1 MSNPQTDDN
10 RWSMFSRRA
19 AWSAGCVG
27 FAIAFGAVA
36 ASFQGGASASRA
48 WTIVGADLADGSGA
62 ALRAANVRIVGDRI
76 VAVGSV
82 TPQPGD
88 TIVDGKGL
96 VVAPGFIDIHN
107 HSASGLATNPAAESQ
122 VAQGITTIV
131 VGPDGDSPWPI
142 GEYLAERRRDPA
154 AVNVAVFVGHATVR
168 RLVMQDDFKRPART
182 DEIARMALLVDQ
194 GMREG
199 AAGLSSGL
207 EYEVGSYSET
217 QELIELSKVV
227 ARYGG
232 VYMSHIRDEA
242 DKALDALRE
251 AIAIGEG
258 AHVAVQISHIKLGTL
273 GVWRKSA
280 DAIALIEAAR
290 TRGVDVTADAYPY
303 NAWSSTIT
311 VLVPDKRYDYP
322 PSVERA
328 LADVGGAAN
337 VLITRHAAHPEYEF
351 RTLDAVAKD
360 QKKTPVAL
368 FIQIVKEGGA
378 GVVCTSMVDEDIR
391 AFYRRPWVMVAS
403 DGGIAVR
410 HPRGAGT
417 FPRVLGRYVRDEQ
430 WLTLPE
436 AIRKMTMAPAARMR
450 LEGRGR
456 IEVGAVADVVLF
468 NAKTVVDRSTF
479 TDPAVLPT
487 GVEKVFVGGEL
498 VWNAGNA
505 EKPAGARPGKV
516 LMSGHTPADTDTG
529 AYRLVPNWA
538 QLPAGLQ
545 LGEVPG
551 MTIDASGRVFAFHR
565 AEPPIVELDAAGRVL
580 KAWGEKMFV
589 WPHGIRV
596 DRNGFLW
603 ITDGRARNG
612 IGQQVFKF
620 TRDGQLVMTLGTK
633 GVSGDGPDTFNSPTD
648 VAVAPNG
655 DIFVSDG
662 HVNSRIVKF
671 SKDGTFIKAWGKR
684 GDGPGEFNV
693 PHTIFFDSRGR
704 LLVGDRANRRIQI
717 FDQDGRFL
725 DQWTQFGSPSGIFI
739 APDDTLYVVDYNDK
753 MALFVGSAKDGSI
766 RSRSEQVLAEG
777 VAVDAQGSIYVGET
791 VTGHLG
797 DTVTGHAIKK
807 LIKK

>member
-1 MSNPQTDDN
+1 L
-10 RWSMFSRRA
+10 RRPGPPEGGHYLRGAIVLA
-19 AWSAGCVG
+19 A
-27 FAIAFGAVA
+27 FAFGALTMSA
-36 ASFQGGASASRA
+36 QPGGASHA
-48 WTIVGADLADGSGA
+48 WTIVGADLADGSGT
-62 ALRAANVRIVGDRI
+62 ALRRANVRFVNDRI
-76 VAVGSV
+76 VAVGDV
-82 TPQPGD
+82 KPQGGD
-88 TIVDGKGL
+88 TVVDGKGL
-96 VVAPGFIDIHN
+96 VVSPGFIDIHN
-107 HSASGLATNPAAESQ
+107 HSASGLATDPAAETQIS
-122 VAQGITTIV
+122 QGITTVV

-142 GEYLAERRRDPA
+142 GDYLTERRSTPA
-154 AVNVAVFVGHATVR
+154 AVNVASFVGHATVR
-168 RLVMQDDFKRPART
+168 RQVMKEDYRRPARA

-207 EYEVGSYSET
+207 EYEVGGYAET
-217 QELIELSKVV
+217 AELIELAKVV
-227 ARYGG
+227 ARYRG

-242 DKALDALRE
+242 DKSFDALKE

-258 AHVAVQISHIKLGTL
+258 AHVAVQISHLKLGTV
-273 GVWRKSA
+273 GVWHKAA

-311 VLVPDKRYDYP
+311 VLVPDKRYDDP
-322 PSVERA
+322 PSVEKA
-328 LADVGGAAN
+328 LADVGGASN
-337 VLITRHAAHPEYEF
+337 VLIVRHTAHPEYEF
-351 RTLDAVAKD
+351 RTLDAVAME
-360 QKKTPVAL
+360 QHQTPVEL
-368 FIQIVKEGGA
+368 FIQIVKDGGA

-391 AFYRRPWVMVAS
+391 AFYARPWVMVGS
-403 DGGIAVR
+403 DGGIATR

-417 FPRVLGRYVRDEQ
+417 FPRVLGRYVRDQ
-430 WLTLPE
+430 RWLALPE
-436 AIRKMTMAPAARMR
+436 AIRKMTSAPAERLR

-456 IEVGAVADVVLF
+456 IGVGAVADVVLF
-468 NAKTVVDRSTF
+468 DPKTIVDRSTF
-479 TDPAVLPT
+479 TDPAVLSA
-487 GVEKVFVGGEL
+487 GVERVFVGGEL
-498 VWNAGNA
+498 VWSGG
-505 EKPAGARPGKV
+505 KTVVARPGKV
-516 LMSGHTPADTDTG
+516 LMSGHTPVETDAG
-529 AYRLVPNWA
+529 AYRLVPGWGS
-538 QLPAGLQ
+538 LPAGMQ
-545 LGEVPG
+545 FGEVPG
-551 MTIDASGRVFAFHR
+551 MTIDAAGRVFAFTR
-565 AEPPIVELDAAGRVL
+565 AEPPLIEFDPSGTVL
-580 KAWGEKMFV
+580 KTWGEKMFV

-596 DRNGFLW
+596 DRDGFLW

-620 TRDGQLVMTLGTK
+620 TRDGQLLMTLGKK
-633 GVSGDGPDTFNSPTD
+633 GVSGEGPDTFNSPTD
-648 VAVAPNG
+648 VAIAPNG

-671 SKDGTFIKAWGKR
+671 SKDGTYIKAWGKR

-704 LLVGDRANRRIQI
+704 LLVGDRSNRRIQI

-766 RSRSEQVLAEG
+766 RARSEQVLAEG

-797 DTVTGHAIKK
+797 GTITGHAVKK
-807 LIKK
+807 LVKK

>member
-1 MSNPQTDDN
+1 M
-10 RWSMFSRRA
+10 RRRA
-19 AWSAGCVG
+19 AALAGCFALTIVLGVG
-27 FAIAFGAVA
+27 A
-36 ASFQGGASASRA
+36 ASFQSAAAPSRA
-48 WTIVGADLADGSGA
+48 TTIVGADLADGTGA
-62 ALRAANVRIVGDRI
+62 ALRRANVRMVSDHIVGVGDVKPQAGDI
-76 VAVGSV
+76 V
-82 TPQPGD
+82 
-88 TIVDGKGL
+88 VDGKGL

-107 HSASGLATNPAAESQ
+107 HSSTGLAGDPAAATQ
-122 VAQGITTIV
+122 VAQGITTLV
-131 VGPDGDSPWPI
+131 LGPDGDSPWPI
-142 GEYLAERRRDPA
+142 GEYLAERRKNPA

-168 RLVMQDDFKRPART
+168 RLVMKDDFKRPARA
-182 DEIARMALLVDQ
+182 DEVARMALLVDQ

-199 AAGLSSGL
+199 AVGLSSGL
-207 EYEVGSYSET
+207 EYEVGGYSET
-217 QELIELSKVV
+217 SELIELAKVV

-242 DKALDALRE
+242 DKTFDALKE

-258 AHVAVQISHIKLGTL
+258 AHVAVQISHIKLGTV

-290 TRGVDVTADAYPY
+290 KRGVDVTADAYPY
-303 NAWSSTIT
+303 NAWQSTIT

-322 PSVERA
+322 PSVEKA
-328 LADVGGAAN
+328 LADVGGAKN
-337 VLITRHAAHPEYEF
+337 VLVVRHAAHPDYEF
-351 RTLDAVAKD
+351 RSLDAIATD
-360 QKKTPVAL
+360 QRRTAVEQ
-368 FIQIVKEGGA
+368 FIQIVKDGGA
-378 GVVCTSMVDEDIR
+378 TVVCTSMVDEDIR
-391 AFYRRPWVMVAS
+391 AFYRQPWVMVGS
-403 DGGIAVR
+403 DGGLANR

-436 AIRKMTMAPAARMR
+436 AIRKMTSAPAARLR
-450 LEGRGR
+450 LEGRGQ
-456 IEVGAVADVVLF
+456 IKVGAIADIVLF

-479 TDPAVLPT
+479 TEPGVLPT

-498 VWNAGNA
+498 AWDSSTSLGTGAG
-505 EKPAGARPGKV
+505 KPTGARTGKV
-516 LMSGHTPADTDTG
+516 LMSGHAPIDSDAG
-529 AYRLVPNWA
+529 AYTLLPNWA
-538 QLPAGLQ
+538 QLPANIQ

-551 MTIDASGRVFAFHR
+551 MAIDSTGRIFTFNR
-565 AEPPIVELDAAGRVL
+565 AEPPVIEFDATGKVL
-580 KAWGEKMFV
+580 KTWGEKMFV

-603 ITDGRARNG
+603 ITDGRARDG
-612 IGQQVFKF
+612 IGQQVFKY
-620 TRDGQLVMTLGTK
+620 TRDGQLVMTLGKK
-633 GVSGDGPDTFNSPTD
+633 GVSGNGPDTFNSPTD

-662 HVNSRIVKF
+662 HINSRIVKF
-671 SKDGTFIKAWGKR
+671 SKDGTVIKAWGKR

-704 LLVGDRANRRIQI
+704 LLVGDRSNRRIQI
-717 FDQDGRFL
+717 FDQEGAFL

-753 MALFVGSAKDGSI
+753 MTLFVGSAKDGSI
-766 RSRSEQVLAEG
+766 RYRSEQVLAEG

>member
-1 MSNPQTDDN
+1 MLTTG
-10 RWSMFSRRA
+10 RRA
-19 AWSAGCVG
+19 GLSRPTG
-27 FAIAFGAVA
+27 IALA
-36 ASFQGGASASRA
+36 AMVIALIATGRA
-48 WTIVGADLADGSGA
+48 ADHATTIVNADLADGTGA
-62 ALRAANVRIVGDRI
+62 PLRRANVRFVNDRI
-76 VAVGSV
+76 VFVGDV
-82 TPQPGD
+82 QPHAGD
-88 TIVDGKGL
+88 MVVDGKGL

-107 HSASGLATNPAAESQ
+107 HSSSALASDPAAETQ
-122 VAQGITTIV
+122 IAQGITTLV
-131 VGPDGDSPWPI
+131 VGPDGDSPWTI
-142 GEYLAERRRDPA
+142 GDYLGERKRAPS
-154 AVNVAVFVGHATVR
+154 AVNVASLVGHATVR
-168 RLVMQDDFKRPART
+168 RLVMKDDFKRPARA
-182 DEIARMALLVDQ
+182 DEVARMALLVDQ

-199 AAGLSSGL
+199 AVGLSSGL
-207 EYEVGSYSET
+207 EYEVGGYSET
-217 QELIELSKVV
+217 SELIELAKVV

-242 DKALDALRE
+242 DRSFDALKE

-258 AHVAVQISHIKLGTL
+258 AHVAVQISHIKLGTV
-273 GVWRKSA
+273 GVWRRSA
-280 DAIALIEAAR
+280 DAIALVDAAR
-290 TRGVDVTADAYPY
+290 KRGVDVTADAYPY

-322 PSVERA
+322 PSVQKA

-337 VLITRHAAHPEYEF
+337 VLIVRDAAHPEYEF
-351 RTLDAVAKD
+351 HTLDFVANEQHTTAVE
-360 QKKTPVAL
+360 L
-368 FIQIVKEGGA
+368 FIQIVKDGGA

-391 AFYRRPWVMVAS
+391 AFYTQPWVMVAS
-403 DGGIAVR
+403 DGGIATR

-417 FPRVLGRYVRDEQ
+417 FPRVLGRYVRDQQ

-436 AIRKMTMAPAARMR
+436 AIRKMTSAPAARLR

-456 IEVGAVADVVLF
+456 IQTGAIADLVIF
-468 NAKTVVDRSTF
+468 NPRNIVDRSTF
-479 TDPAVLPT
+479 TDPAVLPA
-487 GVEKVFVGGEL
+487 GMDKVFVGGEL
-498 VWNAGNA
+498 AWDAG
-505 EKPAGARPGKV
+505 KPTGARPGKV
-516 LMSGHTPADTDTG
+516 LMSGHTPTDTDAG
-529 AYRLVPNWA
+529 NYRLVPDWGT
-538 QLPAGLQ
+538 LPAGLQ

-551 MTIDASGRVFAFHR
+551 MTIDAAGRVFAFTR
-565 AEPPIVELDAAGRVL
+565 AEPPIIEFDAGGAVL
-580 KAWGEKMFV
+580 KTWGEKMFV

-596 DRNGFLW
+596 DRDGFLW

-620 TRDGQLVMTLGTK
+620 TRDGQLVMTLGRK

-671 SKDGTFIKAWGKR
+671 SKDGAFIKAWGKR

-717 FDQDGRFL
+717 FDQDGTFL

-753 MALFVGSAKDGSI
+753 MALFVGSARDGSI
-766 RSRSEQVLAEG
+766 WTRSEQVLAEG
-777 VAVDAQGSIYVGET
+777 VAADAQGSIYVGET

-797 DTVTGHAIKK
+797 DTVTGHAVRKLMKK
-807 LIKK
+807 

>member
-1 MSNPQTDDN
+1 MTTI
-10 RWSMFSRRA
+10 RVLA
-19 AWSAGCVG
+19 VAVL
-27 FAIAFGAVA
+27 AIAFISPDRA
-36 ASFQGGASASRA
+36 AGRA
-48 WTIVGADLADGSGA
+48 TTIVGADLADGSGA
-62 ALRAANVRIVGDRI
+62 ALRRANVRFVNDRI
-76 VAVGSV
+76 VAVGGV
-82 TPQPGD
+82 APQRGD
-88 TIVDGKGL
+88 TVVDGNGL

-107 HSASGLATNPAAESQ
+107 HSASGLATTPAAETQ
-122 VAQGITTIV
+122 VAQGITTVV

-142 GEYLAERRRDPA
+142 GDYLAERRRNPA

-168 RLVMQDDFKRPART
+168 RLVMNDDFRRPARA

-207 EYEVGSYSET
+207 EYEVGGYSET
-217 QELIELSKVV
+217 NELVELAKVV

-232 VYMSHIRDEA
+232 IYMSHIRDEA
-242 DKALDALRE
+242 DKSFDALKE

-258 AHVAVQISHIKLGTL
+258 AHVAVQISHLKLGTV

-280 DAIALIEAAR
+280 DAIALVDAAR
-290 TRGVDVTADAYPY
+290 ARGVDVTADAYPY

-337 VLITRHAAHPEYEF
+337 VLIVRHAAHPEYEF
-351 RTLDAVAKD
+351 RTLDAVARD
-360 QKKTPVAL
+360 QKQTPVEL
-368 FIQIVKEGGA
+368 FIQIVKDGGA
-378 GVVCTSMVDEDIR
+378 GVVCTSMVDADIR
-391 AFYRRPWVMVAS
+391 AFYQQPWVMAAS
-403 DGGIAVR
+403 DGGLGAR

-417 FPRVLGRYVRDEQ
+417 FPRVLGRYVRDQQ

-436 AIRKMTMAPAARMR
+436 AIRKMTSAPAARMR

-456 IEVGAVADVVLF
+456 IATGAIADVVLF
-468 NAKTVVDRSTF
+468 NPRTVVDRSTF
-479 TDPAVLPT
+479 SDPAALPT

-498 VWNAGNA
+498 VWDGGKRV
-505 EKPAGARPGKV
+505 EARPGNV
-516 LMSGHTPADTDTG
+516 LMSGHTPADTDNG
-529 AYRLVPNWA
+529 PFRLVRNWA
-538 QLPAGLQ
+538 RLPAGLH

-551 MTIDASGRVFAFHR
+551 MTIDATGRIFAFNR
-565 AEPPIVELDAAGRVL
+565 NDPPVVEFDAAGNVL
-580 KAWGEKMFV
+580 KTWGATMFV

-620 TRDGQLVMTLGTK
+620 TRGGQLVMTLGTK
-633 GVSGDGPDTFNSPTD
+633 GVSGDGPDTFNGPTD

-662 HVNSRIVKF
+662 HVNARIVKF
-671 SKDGTFIKAWGKR
+671 SPDGTFIKAWGKR
-684 GDGPGEFNV
+684 GEGPGEFNV

-704 LLVGDRANRRIQI
+704 LLVGDRSNRRIQI

-753 MALFVGSAKDGSI
+753 MALFVGSAKNGSV
-766 RSRSEQVLAEG
+766 RYKSGQVLAEG
-777 VAVDAQGSIYVGET
+777 VAVDAEGSIYVGET

-797 DTVTGHAIKK
+797 DAVTGHTVKK

>member
-1 MSNPQTDDN
+1 LDSPKRLLIVALALAAIATG
-10 RWSMFSRRA
+10 RA
-19 AWSAGCVG
+19 AE
-27 FAIAFGAVA
+27 
-36 ASFQGGASASRA
+36 RA
-48 WTIVGADLADGSGA
+48 TTIVGADLADGSGA
-62 ALRAANVRIVGDRI
+62 ALRRANVRFVNDRI
-76 VAVGSV
+76 VAVGEV
-82 TPQPGD
+82 KAQAGD
-88 TIVDGKGL
+88 TVVDGKGL
-96 VVAPGFIDIHN
+96 VVSPGFIDIHN
-107 HSASGLATNPAAESQ
+107 HSSSGLAGDPAAATQ
-122 VAQGITTIV
+122 VSQGITTVV

-142 GEYLAERRRDPA
+142 GDYLSERRSTPS
-154 AVNVAVFVGHATVR
+154 AVNVASFVGHATVR
-168 RLVMQDDFKRPART
+168 RQVMKDDFKRAARA

-207 EYEVGSYSET
+207 EYEVGGYAET
-217 QELIELSKVV
+217 SELIELAKVV
-227 ARYGG
+227 ARYRG

-242 DKALDALRE
+242 DKSFDALKE

-258 AHVAVQISHIKLGTL
+258 AHVAVQISHIKLGTV
-273 GVWRKSA
+273 GVWRKA
-280 DAIALIEAAR
+280 AEAIALIEAAR

-322 PSVERA
+322 PSVEKA

-337 VLITRHAAHPEYEF
+337 VLIVRHTAHPEYEF
-351 RTLDAVAKD
+351 RTLDAVATE
-360 QKKTPVAL
+360 QHKTPVEL
-368 FIQIVKEGGA
+368 FTQIVKDGGA

-391 AFYRRPWVMVAS
+391 AFYTRPWVMVGS
-403 DGGIAVR
+403 DGGIATR

-417 FPRVLGRYVRDEQ
+417 FPRVLGRYVRDQ
-430 WLTLPE
+430 RWLTLPE
-436 AIRKMTMAPAARMR
+436 AIRKMTGAPAERLR
-450 LEGRGR
+450 LEGRGL
-456 IEVGAVADVVLF
+456 IKVGAIADIVLF
-468 NAKTVVDRSTF
+468 DPKTIVDRSTF
-479 TDPAVLPT
+479 TDPALLST
-487 GVEKVFVGGEL
+487 GVVKVFVGGAL
-498 VWNAGNA
+498 VWDGGRSTGLGAGQSTV
-505 EKPAGARPGKV
+505 ERPGRV
-516 LMSGHTPADTDTG
+516 LMSGHTPLDSDAG
-529 AYRLVPNWA
+529 AYRLVPDWGL
-538 QLPAGLQ
+538 LPAGLQ
-545 LGEVPG
+545 FGEVPG
-551 MTIDASGRVFAFHR
+551 MTIDAAGRVFAFTR
-565 AEPPIVELDAAGRVL
+565 AEPPVIEFDPSGKVL
-580 KAWGEKMFV
+580 KTWGEKMFV

-596 DRNGFLW
+596 DRDGFLW

-753 MALFVGSAKDGSI
+753 MALLIGSAKDGSI
-766 RSRSEQVLAEG
+766 RTRSEQVLAEG

-797 DTVTGHAIKK
+797 NTITGHAVKK
-807 LIKK
+807 LVRK